1 MCLCDETIHVKFYN
15 DAEGALVEMFY
26 TLSYLPPGNVGAGM
40 KKYYDWRY
48 VLRLAIDRAN
58 A

>member
-40 KKYYDWRY
+40 KKYYD
-48 VLRLAIDRAN
+48 
-58 A
+58 